1 MTGREKAMTSGVLY
15 QVGFDDRPGHGDC
28 GFLPRPLGTG
38 LHSYHKALG

>member
-1 MTGREKAMTSGVLY
+1 MTCREKAMTAGVLY
-15 QVGFDDRPGHGDC
+15 LVEIDERHGPRDC

>member
-1 MTGREKAMTSGVLY
+1 MTCRENAMTSGVL
-15 QVGFDDRPGHGDC
+15 C

>member
-1 MTGREKAMTSGVLY
+1 MTAGVLY
-15 QVGFDDRPGHGDC
+15 LVEIDDRHGLRDC

>member
-1 MTGREKAMTSGVLY
+1 MTAGVLY
-15 QVGFDDRPGHGDC
+15 LVEIDDRHGFQDC